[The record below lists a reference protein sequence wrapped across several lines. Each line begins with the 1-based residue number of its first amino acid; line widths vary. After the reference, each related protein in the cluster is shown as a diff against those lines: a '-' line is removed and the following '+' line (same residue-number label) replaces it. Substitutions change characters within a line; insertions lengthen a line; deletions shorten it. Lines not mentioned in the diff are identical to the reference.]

1 MCWPLCRGSRTRC
14 QHGRF
19 ARGLRPQMFLLLQ
32 MTGGAQYVAP
42 TLAMVPVMF
51 LQCPLTSER
60 LKSVSSTFSGLLTV
74 TVVRRGI
81 TITNLLHDVGAPSV
95 LNSVRSHCWYF
106 SKLFLIC
113 SHCCLDFMQSDIIV
127 CCSRIYNSGT
137 KHLSFVLSPASS
149 VLLLFGFYKVK
160 AIT

>member
-42 TLAMVPVMF
+42 TLAMVPVDRCPVMF

-81 TITNLLHDVGAPSV
+81 TITNLL
-95 LNSVRSHCWYF
+95 HCWYF